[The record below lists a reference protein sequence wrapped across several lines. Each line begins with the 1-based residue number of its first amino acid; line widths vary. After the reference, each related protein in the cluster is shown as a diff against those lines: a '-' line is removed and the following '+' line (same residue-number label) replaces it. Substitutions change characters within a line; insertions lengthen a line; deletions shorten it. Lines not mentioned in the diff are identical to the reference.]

1 MNYMKIYKDW
11 ISNPF
16 FDGQIRAELRTLKDK
31 GEIAD
36 RFYRNLDFGTGDLRG
51 VMGAGTNRMNR
62 YTVAKAA
69 FGLGRY
75 LLKSYGNS
83 S

>member
-1 MNYMKIYKDW
+1 MNYMKIYQDW
-11 ISNPF
+11 FSNPF

-51 VMGAGTNRMNR
+51 VMGAGTNRTNR

-69 FGLGRY
+69 FRLGRY

>member
-1 MNYMKIYKDW
+1 MNYMKIYQDW
-11 ISNPF
+11 INDPF
-16 FDGQIRAELRTLKDK
+16 FDEQIRAELCTLKDK
-31 GEIAD
+31 GEIED
-36 RFYRNLDFGTGDLRG
+36 RFYCDLDFGTGDLRG